1 MKKNFSK
8 FPIRLSCLYLLG
20 NTLCPGLKKLMDYS
34 LLSLE
39 GFPFYFFLSALEAQ
53 SDVSIT
59 LDLILDEKVGYA
71 PANFICM
78 VTNAAANLRDQ

>member
-1 MKKNFSK
+1 
-8 FPIRLSCLYLLG
+8 
-20 NTLCPGLKKLMDYS
+20 MDYS

-71 PANFICM
+71 PAKLYLHGDKCSG
-78 VTNAAANLRDQ
+78 